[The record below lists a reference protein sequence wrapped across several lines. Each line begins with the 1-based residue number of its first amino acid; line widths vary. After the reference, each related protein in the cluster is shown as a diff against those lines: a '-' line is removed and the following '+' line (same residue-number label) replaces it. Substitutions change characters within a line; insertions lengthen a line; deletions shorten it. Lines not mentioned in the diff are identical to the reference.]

1 MKHQSLNGN
10 ENLSRRL
17 RFSRKIGKWFA
28 MLPEQTC
35 PKCGRRMLLYRCSHN
50 NCPTE
55 RRVCVVCE
63 CGGIRPAVP
72 FKQTS
77 LFPECHSN
85 GMLLADENR
94 SYS

>member
-1 MKHQSLNGN
+1 
-10 ENLSRRL
+10 
-17 RFSRKIGKWFA
+17 

-35 PKCGRRMLLYRCSHN
+35 PKCGRRMLLYRCIHK
-50 NCPTE
+50 NCTTE

-63 CGGIRPAVP
+63 CGGIRPPIP

-77 LFPECHSN
+77 FFPECHAD

-94 SYS
+94 SYR